1 VALPSA
7 VPAASPTPAP
17 TAAPTPVE
25 SATCPGLRLIG
36 PERFGDIVTWT
47 IDNGT
52 EGDLYLTASP
62 IAWRDD
68 NPLREVRMSG
78 EKVLPPGDQVIDDQ
92 TAFTVARDER
102 TTIRAGASKPFAL
115 VFEWQ
120 DVEPLLS
127 FRLVFTGGCE
137 LLYGPPPEG

>member
-1 VALPSA
+1 
-7 VPAASPTPAP
+7 
-17 TAAPTPVE
+17 
-25 SATCPGLRLIG
+25 
-36 PERFGDIVTWT
+36 VTWT

-52 EGDLYLTASP
+52 GGDLYLVDSP

-68 NPLREVRMSG
+68 NPLREMRMSG
-78 EKVLPPGDQVIDDQ
+78 EKVLPPGDQVISDMA
-92 TAFTVARDER
+92 AFTLPRDER
-102 TTIRAGASKPFAL
+102 TTIRAGASKPFSL